1 MENTIQPQPCRL
13 SVGEPN
19 PVLVKELRGR
29 MRGARAFIMLTMY
42 LLLLGCFMLSV
53 YSAYADDLTGADM
66 TELGRT
72 TFLVITLIE
81 ILMATFI
88 APAFTAGAISGER
101 ERQTYELLRTTL
113 LPARKLV
120 YGKLLSALT
129 YMFLLIMV
137 AVPLESLAFIWGGV
151 MVEEMVVALVLL
163 LVTAIS
169 FAAIGLFFSSI
180 VRSTHSSTVLS
191 YIAVL
196 LLAVVLP
203 ILLSILLAPGIDN
216 GMSWTAYLMFLA
228 LSISPITAA
237 VITEGLIEEN
247 ILYFWWDSLFYN
259 PHTTTH
265 VPVPLPWII
274 YTLFWLAIT
283 AILLS
288 VTISRVRAQEK

>member
-1 MENTIQPQPCRL
+1 
-13 SVGEPN
+13 
-19 PVLVKELRGR
+19 
-29 MRGARAFIMLTMY
+29 MY